1 MSVSVAVITC
11 GPSDLL
17 ALLQKS
23 PALTVE
29 VLHPNA
35 LTPHCLDGF
44 QCACV
49 LGGTRE
55 EPLVFPAECRS
66 VVEDF
71 SHSGRR
77 VLYEYTLS
85 FCQNYCA
92 SPDSTRFLRLVC
104 TDAEFAGL
112 EDGLLLDD
120 QCNMRCT
127 PYYRNNLARPI
138 LMYKKGLSEHAR
150 QPLSQQER
158 TDCQQYGI
166 WLETPA
172 VAVCSFRL
180 CNFLRA
186 RFSPVPAWSRLVRSL
201 IGWLCGAPVL
211 EEVEFPPQYQTG
223 FARSA
228 ADCAASGIDWF
239 SRSGILVDEGKRGV
253 LEGLGTEIYPDGH
266 QKTAS
271 SIRTDCCGEAALA
284 YLMHF
289 LAFGDARSLERAQN
303 LEAFVY
309 DKMQIRSGRFQG
321 MLRWTD
327 IAWEVCYQDDM
338 ARAMLVTLFKAL
350 YGLGREYL
358 PQCRMALEF
367 LMNTT
372 GPDGL
377 RPARTD
383 NLNMSEE
390 DFAALSRQNG
400 AFPCAHYNA
409 FYLACLLLYGKLE
422 VAKQMGA
429 DAVIDTSCE
438 DLRTRV
444 AELTNGRGVDVV
456 LDNIGL
462 EWSINE
468 GVYMVR
474 PGGKVLVCGYISE
487 DFKVNYQEVMK
498 FEKEIL
504 GMRGMTRQ
512 DMAEV
517 VKLVNQRKIVPYV
530 YKTVHFEQINEALG
544 LLRDGKTKGRVVLLF
559 PED

>member
-1 MSVSVAVITC
+1 MSISVAVITC

-253 LEGLGTEIYPDGH
+253 LEL
-266 QKTAS
+266 
-271 SIRTDCCGEAALA
+271 
-284 YLMHF
+284 
-289 LAFGDARSLERAQN
+289 SL
-303 LEAFVY
+303 
-309 DKMQIRSGRFQG
+309 IH
-321 MLRWTD
+321 
-327 IAWEVCYQDDM
+327 I
-338 ARAMLVTLFKAL
+338 
-350 YGLGREYL
+350 
-358 PQCRMALEF
+358 
-367 LMNTT
+367 
-372 GPDGL
+372 
-377 RPARTD
+377 
-383 NLNMSEE
+383 
-390 DFAALSRQNG
+390 
-400 AFPCAHYNA
+400 
-409 FYLACLLLYGKLE
+409 
-422 VAKQMGA
+422 
-429 DAVIDTSCE
+429 
-438 DLRTRV
+438 
-444 AELTNGRGVDVV
+444 
-456 LDNIGL
+456 
-462 EWSINE
+462 
-468 GVYMVR
+468 
-474 PGGKVLVCGYISE
+474 
-487 DFKVNYQEVMK
+487 
-498 FEKEIL
+498 
-504 GMRGMTRQ
+504 
-512 DMAEV
+512 
-517 VKLVNQRKIVPYV
+517 
-530 YKTVHFEQINEALG
+530 
-544 LLRDGKTKGRVVLLF
+544 
-559 PED
+559 

>member
-223 FARSA
+223 FARFRRRL
-228 ADCAASGIDWF
+228 CRQRHRLVQPFRHSG
-239 SRSGILVDEGKRGV
+239 G
-253 LEGLGTEIYPDGH
+253 
-266 QKTAS
+266 
-271 SIRTDCCGEAALA
+271 
-284 YLMHF
+284 
-289 LAFGDARSLERAQN
+289 
-303 LEAFVY
+303 
-309 DKMQIRSGRFQG
+309 
-321 MLRWTD
+321 
-327 IAWEVCYQDDM
+327 
-338 ARAMLVTLFKAL
+338 
-350 YGLGREYL
+350 
-358 PQCRMALEF
+358 
-367 LMNTT
+367 
-372 GPDGL
+372 
-377 RPARTD
+377 
-383 NLNMSEE
+383 
-390 DFAALSRQNG
+390 
-400 AFPCAHYNA
+400 
-409 FYLACLLLYGKLE
+409 
-422 VAKQMGA
+422 
-429 DAVIDTSCE
+429 
-438 DLRTRV
+438 
-444 AELTNGRGVDVV
+444 
-456 LDNIGL
+456 
-462 EWSINE
+462 
-468 GVYMVR
+468 
-474 PGGKVLVCGYISE
+474 
-487 DFKVNYQEVMK
+487 
-498 FEKEIL
+498 
-504 GMRGMTRQ
+504 
-512 DMAEV
+512 
-517 VKLVNQRKIVPYV
+517 
-530 YKTVHFEQINEALG
+530 
-544 LLRDGKTKGRVVLLF
+544 
-559 PED
+559 

>member
-1 MSVSVAVITC
+1 MSISVAVITC
-11 GPSDLL
+11 GHSDLL

-211 EEVEFPPQYQTG
+211 EEVEFPPQYQTRRAG
-223 FARSA
+223 RA
-228 ADCAASGIDWF
+228 
-239 SRSGILVDEGKRGV
+239 
-253 LEGLGTEIYPDGH
+253 GH
-266 QKTAS
+266 
-271 SIRTDCCGEAALA
+271 R
-284 YLMHF
+284 
-289 LAFGDARSLERAQN
+289 N
-303 LEAFVY
+303 LP
-309 DKMQIRSGRFQG
+309 R
-321 MLRWTD
+321 
-327 IAWEVCYQDDM
+327 
-338 ARAMLVTLFKAL
+338 
-350 YGLGREYL
+350 
-358 PQCRMALEF
+358 
-367 LMNTT
+367 
-372 GPDGL
+372 
-377 RPARTD
+377 RPPENR
-383 NLNMSEE
+383 
-390 DFAALSRQNG
+390 
-400 AFPCAHYNA
+400 
-409 FYLACLLLYGKLE
+409 LLH
-422 VAKQMGA
+422 
-429 DAVIDTSCE
+429 
-438 DLRTRV
+438 
-444 AELTNGRGVDVV
+444 
-456 LDNIGL
+456 
-462 EWSINE
+462 
-468 GVYMVR
+468 
-474 PGGKVLVCGYISE
+474 P
-487 DFKVNYQEVMK
+487 
-498 FEKEIL
+498 
-504 GMRGMTRQ
+504 
-512 DMAEV
+512 
-517 VKLVNQRKIVPYV
+517 
-530 YKTVHFEQINEALG
+530 H
-544 LLRDGKTKGRVVLLF
+544 
-559 PED
+559 

>member
-1 MSVSVAVITC
+1 MSISVAVITC

-211 EEVEFPPQYQTG
+211 EG
-223 FARSA
+223 
-228 ADCAASGIDWF
+228 CAARFECRHAARFDGGDHLICV
-239 SRSGILVDEGKRGV
+239 GEV
-253 LEGLGTEIYPDGH
+253 LRF
-266 QKTAS
+266 TAS
-271 SIRTDCCGEAALA
+271 EAEPLVYHRGAYRGLA
-284 YLMHF
+284 
-289 LAFGDARSLERAQN
+289 AEGAVR
-303 LEAFVY
+303 
-309 DKMQIRSGRFQG
+309 QG
-321 MLRWTD
+321 
-327 IAWEVCYQDDM
+327 
-338 ARAMLVTLFKAL
+338 
-350 YGLGREYL
+350 
-358 PQCRMALEF
+358 
-367 LMNTT
+367 
-372 GPDGL
+372 
-377 RPARTD
+377 
-383 NLNMSEE
+383 
-390 DFAALSRQNG
+390 
-400 AFPCAHYNA
+400 
-409 FYLACLLLYGKLE
+409 
-422 VAKQMGA
+422 
-429 DAVIDTSCE
+429 
-438 DLRTRV
+438 
-444 AELTNGRGVDVV
+444 
-456 LDNIGL
+456 
-462 EWSINE
+462 
-468 GVYMVR
+468 
-474 PGGKVLVCGYISE
+474 
-487 DFKVNYQEVMK
+487 
-498 FEKEIL
+498 
-504 GMRGMTRQ
+504 
-512 DMAEV
+512 
-517 VKLVNQRKIVPYV
+517 
-530 YKTVHFEQINEALG
+530 
-544 LLRDGKTKGRVVLLF
+544 
-559 PED
+559 

>member
-180 CNFLRA
+180 CN
-186 RFSPVPAWSRLVRSL
+186 
-201 IGWLCGAPVL
+201 
-211 EEVEFPPQYQTG
+211 
-223 FARSA
+223 
-228 ADCAASGIDWF
+228 
-239 SRSGILVDEGKRGV
+239 
-253 LEGLGTEIYPDGH
+253 
-266 QKTAS
+266 
-271 SIRTDCCGEAALA
+271 
-284 YLMHF
+284 
-289 LAFGDARSLERAQN
+289 
-303 LEAFVY
+303 
-309 DKMQIRSGRFQG
+309 
-321 MLRWTD
+321 
-327 IAWEVCYQDDM
+327 
-338 ARAMLVTLFKAL
+338 
-350 YGLGREYL
+350 
-358 PQCRMALEF
+358 
-367 LMNTT
+367 
-372 GPDGL
+372 
-377 RPARTD
+377 
-383 NLNMSEE
+383 
-390 DFAALSRQNG
+390 
-400 AFPCAHYNA
+400 
-409 FYLACLLLYGKLE
+409 
-422 VAKQMGA
+422 
-429 DAVIDTSCE
+429 
-438 DLRTRV
+438 
-444 AELTNGRGVDVV
+444 
-456 LDNIGL
+456 
-462 EWSINE
+462 
-468 GVYMVR
+468 
-474 PGGKVLVCGYISE
+474 
-487 DFKVNYQEVMK
+487 
-498 FEKEIL
+498 
-504 GMRGMTRQ
+504 
-512 DMAEV
+512 
-517 VKLVNQRKIVPYV
+517 
-530 YKTVHFEQINEALG
+530 
-544 LLRDGKTKGRVVLLF
+544 
-559 PED
+559 

>member
-1 MSVSVAVITC
+1 MSISVAVITC

-66 VVEDF
+66 VVEEF

-284 YLMHF
+284 
-289 LAFGDARSLERAQN
+289 
-303 LEAFVY
+303 
-309 DKMQIRSGRFQG
+309 
-321 MLRWTD
+321 
-327 IAWEVCYQDDM
+327 
-338 ARAMLVTLFKAL
+338 
-350 YGLGREYL
+350 
-358 PQCRMALEF
+358 
-367 LMNTT
+367 
-372 GPDGL
+372 
-377 RPARTD
+377 
-383 NLNMSEE
+383 
-390 DFAALSRQNG
+390 
-400 AFPCAHYNA
+400 
-409 FYLACLLLYGKLE
+409 
-422 VAKQMGA
+422 
-429 DAVIDTSCE
+429 
-438 DLRTRV
+438 
-444 AELTNGRGVDVV
+444 
-456 LDNIGL
+456 
-462 EWSINE
+462 
-468 GVYMVR
+468 
-474 PGGKVLVCGYISE
+474 
-487 DFKVNYQEVMK
+487 
-498 FEKEIL
+498 
-504 GMRGMTRQ
+504 
-512 DMAEV
+512 
-517 VKLVNQRKIVPYV
+517 
-530 YKTVHFEQINEALG
+530 
-544 LLRDGKTKGRVVLLF
+544 
-559 PED
+559 